1 MPIPGGGDAS
11 YTQLNSSLEDT
22 VTCRATLSLCLRR
35 ILAASV
41 QPSCSACQEATERLL
56 HEGPDSFAQMEELFN
71 TVLDQEMRKVRK
83 SSSAPFSGQHPYFP
97 YQCCVLE
104 LLRLARLVRRLDWS
118 DEGPC

>member
-22 VTCRATLSLCLRR
+22 VTCRATLSLCQRR

-83 SSSAPFSGQHPYFP
+83 SSSAPCFGLHLYFP
-97 YQCCVLE
+97 FNAAFLSPCG
-104 LLRLARLVRRLDWS
+104 RLAL
-118 DEGPC
+118 